1 MKWSRWSLFYP
12 VAASL
17 CLAALSASAA
27 TFTIANGDNAALIN
41 AIVAC
46 NTNAQN
52 DTINLATNGTY
63 TFTTADQ
70 TPTTEVPA
78 DGITALPEIER
89 DGVGSNFHTLTING
103 NNATLIRATGSPS
116 FRIMRVGNTGSGAL
130 LTINNLTFANGNVPS
145 TGDGGGI
152 LMIGTAILNNC
163 YVRNCAGVNGGG
175 ISNQNGS
182 LTLNNCTIAN
192 CTASKG
198 GGLYNGNPSSWN
210 AAMTVT
216 SCTFYNSHAT
226 DGGNIFNDGPRTGP
240 YGFDQG
246 ETTMDLISCTLREG
260 SVRNDG
266 NGAGTKLTFKN
277 SIFSTS
283 PVSNYVNG
291 TYGGTVTS
299 LGFNLSTATAQGYFT
314 AVTDRWNAEPKL
326 DTAGLKINGGP
337 TPTFALCAGSEAI
350 DHGNRYNIN
359 TDQRGFPRP
368 VDNLAVA
375 NTVDGT
381 DIGAFEAPVD
391 PIQCSPYTV
400 TTFADHNDGLC
411 SGNDCTLREA
421 VAQTNSLTNSTDE
434 TRTITFAPSITGRMG
449 LTGGQL
455 SLTKSATIIGP
466 GARLLEISGNAQ
478 GRVFSLSSSVLGC
491 TISGLTIRDG
501 YVSGTTGA
509 SVEGGGIYNA
519 GNLSLSD
526 CALVHNLVIGGS
538 GLANTSNPGGTAR
551 GGAIFNS
558 GNLNVIRCTIGGA
571 DSNTSNGVFGGKGSD
586 HPTDADILYHG
597 GTGGGA
603 LGGAI
608 YNDTNG
614 TVFLE
619 NTTIAGNTATGGN
632 GGAANFGG
640 AGGAG
645 VAGIYNLHT
654 MTLTGATISANSAVG
669 GAAGHSDAGTGS
681 AAGTANG
688 GVYAEQS
695 TTTTVSN
702 TIIAGNTRN
711 PAGAMDVSG
720 SFTSTGFN
728 LIGITND
735 QSGFTGPSDQAGT
748 FASPINPVLG
758 PLQNNGGPT
767 NTMALLAGSPALDK
781 GSAVGLS
788 TDQRAQ
794 PRPKDNPGTPN
805 AAGGNGSDIGAFE
818 ADTNVV
824 GPSPTPSPTPTATP
838 SSTPGHLLN
847 IATRLRVQTGDNVL
861 IGGFIITGSDPKQLV
876 IRGIGPSLA
885 QFFSDP
891 LPDPTLELYQGDT
904 LLATNNDWKES
915 QAEIVATGLQ
925 PSNDLESAIVR
936 TLNPGNYTAIVRGNG
951 DSIGIGVVEAYDL
964 SQSSNSKL
972 ANIATRGFV
981 DTGDNVMIGGFIT
994 GGDAQIVIRAIG
1006 PSLGNFGVSGAL
1018 QDPTLDLVNSN
1029 GGIIRSNND
1038 WKESQQNEIAA
1049 TGLQPGDDRESALIE
1064 SLPAGNYTAVVRG
1077 VGNSTGIGLVEIY
1090 DFQ

>member
-1 MKWSRWSLFYP
+1 MKSRWSLFCS
-12 VAASL
+12 VAAGL

-27 TFTIANGDNAALIN
+27 VFTIPNGDVAALIS
-41 AIVAC
+41 AI
-46 NTNAQN
+46 NTSSSNAQN
-52 DTINLATNGTY
+52 DTINLASNGTY
-63 TFTTADQ
+63 TFTAADQ
-70 TPTTEVPA
+70 SATSDGPA
-78 DGITALPEIER
+78 DGITALPEIGR
-89 DGVGSNFHTLTING
+89 DGVAPNPFHTLILNG
-103 NNATLIRATGSPS
+103 NNATLIRATGAPA
-116 FRIMRVGNTGSGAL
+116 FRLLKVFNTGAGASV
-130 LTINNLTFANGNVPS
+130 TINNLTFANGDVPGS
-145 TGDGGGI
+145 ADGGGI
-152 LMIGTAILNNC
+152 LIAGTVTLNNC
-163 YVRNCAGVNGGG
+163 YVRDSVGGKGGG

-182 LTLNNCTIAN
+182 LILNNCTIAN

-198 GGLYNGNPSSWN
+198 GGLYNGNPANYNSP
-210 AAMTVT
+210 MTVT
-216 SCTFYNSHAT
+216 SCTFYNNHAT
-226 DGGNIFNDGPRTGP
+226 DGGNIFNDGPRSGP

-260 SVRNDG
+260 AVRNDG
-266 NGAGTKLTFKN
+266 NGAGTKVTFKN
-277 SIFSTS
+277 SIFSNS

-291 TYGGTVTS
+291 NFGGTVTS

-314 AVTDRWNAEPKL
+314 AVTDRWNAVAKL
-326 DTAGLKINGGP
+326 DTAGLKMNGGP

-350 DHGNRYNIN
+350 DHGNRYNIT
-359 TDQRGFPRP
+359 TDQRGSPRP
-368 VDNLAVA
+368 VDNPLVA

-381 DIGAFEAPVD
+381 DIGAFEAPAD

-400 TTFADHNDGLC
+400 TTFADHNDGVC
-411 SGNDCTLREA
+411 SGSDCTFREA
-421 VAQTNSLTNSTDE
+421 IAQTNSLTNSTDE

-455 SLTKSATIIGP
+455 SLTKPATIIGP

-478 GRVFSLSSSVLGC
+478 GRVFSLSSSVSGAAF
-491 TISGLTIRDG
+491 SGLTIRDG

-526 CALVHNLVIGGS
+526 CALVHNNVVGGG

-558 GNLNVIRCTIGGA
+558 GYLTVTRCTIGGA

-586 HPTDADILYHG
+586 HPTDADLLYHG

-614 TVFLE
+614 TVYLE

-632 GGAANFGG
+632 GGAAYFGG

-654 MTLTGATISANSAVG
+654 MFLTGATVSANSAVG
-669 GAAGHSDAGTGS
+669 GTAGHSEAGAPN

-720 SFTSTGFN
+720 SFTSNGFN
-728 LIGITND
+728 LIGITNG
-735 QSGFTGPSDQAGT
+735 QSGFTNPSDQAGT
-748 FASPINPVLG
+748 PASPLNPVLG

-767 NTMALLAGSPALDK
+767 NTMALLNGSPALDK
-781 GSAVGLS
+781 GSAVLA
-788 TDQRAQ
+788 TDQRSQ
-794 PRPKDNPGTPN
+794 PRPKDNPATPN
-805 AAGGNGSDIGAFE
+805 ATGGNGSDIGAFE

-824 GPSPTPSPTPTATP
+824 GPSPTPTPVPSATP
-838 SSTPGHLLN
+838 SATPGHLLN
-847 IATRLRVQTGDNVL
+847 IATRLRVQTGDNAL

-885 QFFSDP
+885 QFFSEP

-915 QAEIVATGLQ
+915 QAEIEATGLQ

-936 TLNPGNYTAIVRGNG
+936 TLVPGNYTAIVRGNG
-951 DSIGIGVVEAYDL
+951 NLTGIGVVEAYDL
-964 SQSSNSKL
+964 NPSSNSKL

-1029 GGIIRSNND
+1029 GDVIRSNDN
-1038 WKESQQNEIAA
+1038 WRESQQSEIAA

-1090 DFQ
+1090 DYH